1 MVGSEI
7 LVAYQKRN
15 RIPWHGMNEESEF
28 ERICLLCA
36 EPRVPSGM
44 TKQGR
49 FFCQTCQREWILEK
63 RKIPRVGKNVLN
75 SVEKTEFLLENLSL
89 FNSSLGLEDLMFRF
103 SELISDR
110 LKRDKIAIFIINL
123 ELGEIKLA
131 NYYSKQKHLERAIK
145 RITIDYDLSYG
156 ILIEAMAKREPCF
169 YKFSDQSHPF
179 YSFYS
184 KLTGTKSQLVLPIL
198 YADIAVGMI
207 TIDYDDENTLD
218 YIEDEE
224 ILKIVV
230 GQFAVSLRN
239 SLLFFKSKNQSKHFK
254 SLHTAAL
261 TLSQLYLNNHNEM
274 IRMILLTLS
283 GIVDLSIS
291 CLVEIPPNTSK
302 AKVFKVYRDID
313 NYELKTQTDSIDTDE
328 IISLA
333 AGREIITVNPFE
345 NPVLRNIGITGKESI
360 IVPVQLENQTT
371 CIFILSKQE
380 SRFPHEEIE
389 ALNAFVSLARITME
403 NSSLYQNLSIKE
415 RLEKEIEI
423 AKEIQSNLL
432 PRNTPEA
439 EGFSFGGLMVPAR
452 GIGGDYYDF
461 ILSPNRN
468 ELFVCIGDV
477 SGKGVA
483 AGLVMAT
490 VRTILHSLVRVKD
503 SPWEILNDI
512 NNYLYSSYK
521 EAITPRFMS
530 MILIRWNL
538 ISGEVEVSGAGHGSF
553 YHYQESSKVL
563 RSIETGGVILGISP
577 DISHFKNES
586 KLRFGAGDT
595 ILLFTDGV
603 TEALNAKE
611 TQFGEVNLEKS
622 FLTNIQLEP
631 KKILEKI
638 YSDLKEFVKEKE
650 QHDDITM
657 VAVRKV

>member
-1 MVGSEI
+1 MKKEI
-7 LVAYQKRN
+7 VYPG
-15 RIPWHGMNEESEF
+15 PWMNEESEF
-28 ERICLLCA
+28 ERICLLCT
-36 EPRVPSGM
+36 EPRVPSGI
-44 TKQGR
+44 TKAGR

-63 RKIPRVGKNVLN
+63 RKIPRVGKHVLN
-75 SVEKTEFLLENLSL
+75 SDEKTEFLLENLSL
-89 FNSSLGLEDLMFRF
+89 FNSSLGLDDLMFRF

-110 LKRDKIAIFIINL
+110 LKKEKIAIFITNL

-131 NYYSKQKHLERAIK
+131 HYYAKQKHLQRVIK
-145 RITIDYDLSYG
+145 RITLDYDLSYG

-169 YKFSDQSHPF
+169 YKFSDQTHPF

-198 YADIAVGMI
+198 YANIAVGMI
-207 TIDYDDENTLD
+207 TIDYEDEDTLD

-239 SLLFFKSKNQSKHFK
+239 SLLFSKSKNQSKHFR

-283 GIVDLSIS
+283 GIVDSSIS
-291 CLVEIPPNTSK
+291 CLVEIPPNVTK
-302 AKVFKVYRDID
+302 AKVFKVYRDLE
-313 NYELKTQTDSIDTDE
+313 NYELKTLTDSVDINDLNFILQTKEILAVDPSIDVIFQT
-328 IISLA
+328 L
-333 AGREIITVNPFE
+333 
-345 NPVLRNIGITGKESI
+345 GITGKETL
-360 IVPVQLENQTT
+360 IVPVKLENETI
-371 CIFILSKQE
+371 CIFILAKE
-380 SRFPHEEIE
+380 ETRFPHEEIE

-403 NSSLYQNLSIKE
+403 NSNLYQNLSNKE

-432 PRNTPEA
+432 PRNAPEA
-439 EGFSFGGLMVPAR
+439 DGFSFGGLMVPAR

-512 NNYLYSSYK
+512 NNYLYSSYRD
-521 EAITPRFMS
+521 AITPRFMS

-538 ISGEVEVSGAGHGSF
+538 ISDEVEVSGAGHGNF
-553 YHYQESSKVL
+553 YHYQLHSNTV

-577 DISHFKNES
+577 DISKFKNET
-586 KLRFGAGDT
+586 KLYFKAGDT
-595 ILLFTDGV
+595 ILLYTDGV
-603 TEALNAKE
+603 TEALNAYEK
-611 TQFGEVNLEKS
+611 QYGELSLEAS
-622 FLTNIQLEP
+622 FRNHILLEP
-631 KKILEKI
+631 KKILENI
-638 YSDLKEFVKEKE
+638 YLDLKEFVKEQE

-657 VAVRKV
+657 VAVRKI

>member
-1 MVGSEI
+1 
-7 LVAYQKRN
+7 
-15 RIPWHGMNEESEF
+15 MNEESDF

-36 EPRVPSGM
+36 EPRVPSGL
-44 TKQGR
+44 TQKGR

-75 SVEKTEFLLENLSL
+75 SEEKTEFLLENLSL

-103 SELISDR
+103 SELIADR
-110 LKRDKIAIFIINL
+110 LKKDKIAIFITNL

-131 NYYSKQKHLERAIK
+131 HYYSKQKYLQRAIK
-145 RITIDYDLSYG
+145 RFTLDYDLSYG
-156 ILIEAMAKREPCF
+156 ILVEAMANREPCF
-169 YKFSDQSHPF
+169 YKFSDQTHPF

-198 YADIAVGMI
+198 YANIAVGMI
-207 TIDYDDENTLD
+207 TIDYEEEDPTE

-239 SLLFFKSKNQSKHFK
+239 SLLFSKSKNQSNHFR

-283 GIVDLSIS
+283 GIVDSSIS
-291 CLVEIPPNTSK
+291 CLIEYPIDSAK
-302 AKVFKVYRDID
+302 AKVFKVYRDLD
-313 NYELKTQTDSIDTDE
+313 NYELKTHTESIESKELTSILQTKEIMTTDPSKIPILKTLG
-328 IISLA
+328 II
-333 AGREIITVNPFE
+333 
-345 NPVLRNIGITGKESI
+345 GKESM
-360 IVPVQLENQTT
+360 IVPVKLENGTI
-371 CIFILSKQE
+371 CIFILAKQD
-380 SRFPHEEIE
+380 SRFPNEEIE

-403 NSSLYQNLSIKE
+403 NSNLYQNLSNKE

-439 EGFSFGGLMVPAR
+439 EGFSFGGFMVPAR

-538 ISGEVEVSGAGHGSF
+538 VTDEVDVSGAGHGNF
-553 YHYQESSKVL
+553 YHYQVNQKSL
-563 RSIETGGVILGISP
+563 QSIETGGVILGISP
-577 DISHFKNES
+577 DISKFKNES
-586 KLRFGAGDT
+586 KLQFHAGDT

-603 TEALNAKE
+603 TEALNASEK
-611 TQFGEVNLEKS
+611 QYGEPSLEKS
-622 FLTNIQLEP
+622 FLSNIELEP
-631 KKILEKI
+631 KKILENI
-638 YSDLKEFVKEKE
+638 YLDLKEFVKEQE

-657 VAVRKV
+657 VAVRKI

>member
-1 MVGSEI
+1 MKKEI
-7 LVAYQKRN
+7 GYLD
-15 RIPWHGMNEESEF
+15 PWMDEESEF
-28 ERICLLCA
+28 ERICLLCT
-36 EPRVPSGM
+36 EPRVPSGI
-44 TKQGR
+44 TKAGR

-63 RKIPRVGKNVLN
+63 RKIPRIGRNVLN
-75 SVEKTEFLLENLSL
+75 SDEKTAFLLENLSL
-89 FNSSLGLEDLMFRF
+89 FNSALGLDDLMFRF

-110 LKRDKIAIFIINL
+110 LKKDKIAIFITNL

-131 NYYSKQKHLERAIK
+131 HYYSKQKHLQRVFK
-145 RITIDYDLSYG
+145 RISLDYDLSYG
-156 ILIEAMAKREPCF
+156 ILVEAMAKREPCY

-198 YADIAVGMI
+198 YANIAVGMI
-207 TIDYDDENTLD
+207 TIDYEDPNTLD

-224 ILKIVV
+224 ILKVVV

-239 SLLFFKSKNQSKHFK
+239 SLLFSKSKNQSKHFR

-283 GIVDLSIS
+283 GIVDSTIS
-291 CLVEIPPNTSK
+291 CLIEISPNVSK
-302 AKVFKVYRDID
+302 AKVFKVNRDLE
-313 NYELKTQTDSIDTDE
+313 NYELKTQTETIEINELNSI
-328 IISLA
+328 IHA
-333 AGREIITVNPFE
+333 KEIITIDPNKI
-345 NPVLRNIGITGKESI
+345 PVFQTLGISGKESI
-360 IVPVQLENQTT
+360 IIPVNLENQTI
-371 CIFILSKQE
+371 CIFILAKDE
-380 SRFPHEEIE
+380 TRFPHEEIE

-403 NSSLYQNLSIKE
+403 NSNLYQNLSNKE

-512 NNYLYSSYK
+512 NNYLYSSYRD
-521 EAITPRFMS
+521 AITPRFMS

-538 ISGEVEVSGAGHGSF
+538 ISDEVEVSGAGHGNF
-553 YHYQESSKVL
+553 YHYQVQTNSLS
-563 RSIETGGVILGISP
+563 SIETGGVILGISP
-577 DISHFKNES
+577 DISQFKNES
-586 KLRFGAGDT
+586 KLYFKAGDT
-595 ILLFTDGV
+595 ILLYTDGV
-603 TEALNAKE
+603 TEALNASEK
-611 TQFGEVNLEKS
+611 QFGELSLENS
-622 FLTNIQLEP
+622 FFRNINLEP
-631 KKILEKI
+631 KKILENI
-638 YSDLKEFVKEKE
+638 YLDLKEFVKEQE

-657 VAVRKV
+657 VAVRKI

>member
-1 MVGSEI
+1 MKKEI
-7 LVAYQKRN
+7 VYPG
-15 RIPWHGMNEESEF
+15 PWMNEESEF
-28 ERICLLCA
+28 ERICLLCT
-36 EPRVPSGM
+36 EPRVPSGI
-44 TKQGR
+44 TKAGR

-63 RKIPRVGKNVLN
+63 RKIPRVGKHVLN
-75 SVEKTEFLLENLSL
+75 SDEKTEFLLENLSL
-89 FNSSLGLEDLMFRF
+89 FNSSLGLDDLMFRF

-110 LKRDKIAIFIINL
+110 LKKDKIAIFITNL

-131 NYYSKQKHLERAIK
+131 HYYTKQKHLQRVIK
-145 RITIDYDLSYG
+145 RITLDYDLSYG

-169 YKFSDQSHPF
+169 YKFSDQTHPF

-198 YADIAVGMI
+198 YANIAVGMI
-207 TIDYDDENTLD
+207 TIDYEDEDTLD

-239 SLLFFKSKNQSKHFK
+239 SLLFSKSKNQSKHFR

-283 GIVDLSIS
+283 GIVDSSIS
-291 CLVEIPPNTSK
+291 CLVEIPPNVTK
-302 AKVFKVYRDID
+302 AKVFKVFRDLE
-313 NYELKTQTDSIDTDE
+313 NYELKTLTDSVDINDLNFILQTKE
-328 IISLA
+328 ILAVDPSKDVIFQSL
-333 AGREIITVNPFE
+333 
-345 NPVLRNIGITGKESI
+345 GITGKETL
-360 IVPVQLENQTT
+360 IVPVKLENETI
-371 CIFILSKQE
+371 CIFILAKE
-380 SRFPHEEIE
+380 ETRFPHEEIE

-403 NSSLYQNLSIKE
+403 NSNLYQNLSNKE

-432 PRNTPEA
+432 PRNAPEA
-439 EGFSFGGLMVPAR
+439 DGFSFGGLMVPAR

-512 NNYLYSSYK
+512 NNYLYSSYRD
-521 EAITPRFMS
+521 AITPRFMS

-538 ISGEVEVSGAGHGSF
+538 ISDEVEVSGAGHGNF
-553 YHYQESSKVL
+553 YHYQLHSNTV

-577 DISHFKNES
+577 DISKFKNET
-586 KLRFGAGDT
+586 KLYFKAGDT
-595 ILLFTDGV
+595 ILLYTDGV
-603 TEALNAKE
+603 TEALNAYEK
-611 TQFGEVNLEKS
+611 QYGELSLEES
-622 FLTNIQLEP
+622 FRNHILLEP
-631 KKILEKI
+631 KKILENI
-638 YSDLKEFVKEKE
+638 YLDLKEFVKEQE

-657 VAVRKV
+657 VAVRKI

>member
-1 MVGSEI
+1 MEM
-7 LVAYQKRN
+7 K
-15 RIPWHGMNEESEF
+15 EETDF
-28 ERICLLCA
+28 ERICLLCT
-36 EPRVPSGM
+36 EPRVPSGL
-44 TKQGR
+44 TKAGR

-63 RKIPRVGKNVLN
+63 RKIPRVGKHILN
-75 SVEKTEFLLENLSL
+75 SDEKTEFLLENLSL

-103 SELISDR
+103 SELIANR
-110 LKRDKIAIFIINL
+110 LKKDKIAIFITNL

-131 NYYSKQKHLERAIK
+131 HYYSKQKQLQRVIK
-145 RITIDYDLSYG
+145 RIALDYDLSYG
-156 ILIEAMAKREPCF
+156 ILVEAMAKREPCF
-169 YKFSDQSHPF
+169 YKFSDQTHPF

-184 KLTGTKSQLVLPIL
+184 RLTGTKSQLVLPIL
-198 YADIAVGMI
+198 YANIAVGMI
-207 TIDYDDENTLD
+207 TIDYEKEDITD

-239 SLLFFKSKNQSKHFK
+239 SLLFSKSKNQSKHFR

-283 GIVDLSIS
+283 GIVDSSVS
-291 CLVEIPPNTSK
+291 CLIEIPENASK
-302 AKVFKVYRDID
+302 AKVFKVFRDLE
-313 NYELKTQTDSIDTDE
+313 NYELKTHTDSIDLE
-328 IISLA
+328 ELESIIHTK
-333 AGREIITVNPFE
+333 EMKTVDPLTIPLFE
-345 NPVLRNIGITGKESI
+345 ALGIVGKESV
-360 IVPVQLENQTT
+360 IVPIQLENNTI
-371 CIFILSKQE
+371 CLFVLAKQE
-380 SRFPHEEIE
+380 SRFPHEEME

-403 NSSLYQNLSIKE
+403 NANLYQNLSNKE

-432 PRNTPEA
+432 PRNAPEA

-538 ISGEVEVSGAGHGSF
+538 ITDEVTVSGAGHGNF
-553 YHYQESSKVL
+553 YHYQLQTNSL
-563 RSIETGGVILGISP
+563 HSIDTGGIILGINP
-577 DISHFKNES
+577 DISAFKNES
-586 KLRFGAGDT
+586 KLHFGAGDT

-603 TEALNAKE
+603 TEALNSVEK
-611 TQFGEVNLEKS
+611 QFGEQSLERS
-622 FLTNIQLEP
+622 FLNHILLEP
-631 KKILEKI
+631 KKILENI
-638 YSDLKEFVKEKE
+638 YFDVKEFVKDQE

-657 VAVRKV
+657 VAVRKI

>member
-1 MVGSEI
+1 MKKEI
-7 LVAYQKRN
+7 VYPG
-15 RIPWHGMNEESEF
+15 PWMNEESEF
-28 ERICLLCA
+28 ERICLLCT
-36 EPRVPSGM
+36 EPRVPSGI
-44 TKQGR
+44 TKAGR

-63 RKIPRVGKNVLN
+63 RKIPRVGKHVLN
-75 SVEKTEFLLENLSL
+75 SDEKTEFLLENLSL
-89 FNSSLGLEDLMFRF
+89 FNSSLGLDDLMFRF

-110 LKRDKIAIFIINL
+110 LKKDKIAIFITNL

-131 NYYSKQKHLERAIK
+131 HYYAKQKHLQRVIK
-145 RITIDYDLSYG
+145 RITLDYDLSYG

-169 YKFSDQSHPF
+169 YKFSDQTHPF

-198 YADIAVGMI
+198 YANIAVGMI
-207 TIDYDDENTLD
+207 TIDYEDEDTLD

-239 SLLFFKSKNQSKHFK
+239 SLLFSKSKNQSKHFR

-283 GIVDLSIS
+283 GIVDSSIS
-291 CLVEIPPNTSK
+291 CLVEIPPNVTK
-302 AKVFKVYRDID
+302 AKVFKVYRDLE
-313 NYELKTQTDSIDTDE
+313 NYELKTLTDSVDINDLNFILQTKEILAVDPSIDVIFQT
-328 IISLA
+328 L
-333 AGREIITVNPFE
+333 
-345 NPVLRNIGITGKESI
+345 GITGKETL
-360 IVPVQLENQTT
+360 IVPVKLENETI
-371 CIFILSKQE
+371 CIFILAKE
-380 SRFPHEEIE
+380 ETRFPHEEIE

-403 NSSLYQNLSIKE
+403 NSNLYQNLSNKE

-432 PRNTPEA
+432 PRNAPEA
-439 EGFSFGGLMVPAR
+439 DGFSFGGLMVPAR

-512 NNYLYSSYK
+512 NNYLYSSYRD
-521 EAITPRFMS
+521 AITPRFMS

-538 ISGEVEVSGAGHGSF
+538 ISDEVEVSGAGHGNF
-553 YHYQESSKVL
+553 YHYQLHSNTV

-577 DISHFKNES
+577 DISKFKNET
-586 KLRFGAGDT
+586 KLYFKAGDT
-595 ILLFTDGV
+595 ILLYTDGV
-603 TEALNAKE
+603 TEALNAYDK
-611 TQFGEVNLEKS
+611 QYGELSLEES
-622 FLTNIQLEP
+622 FRNHILLEP
-631 KKILEKI
+631 KKILENI
-638 YSDLKEFVKEKE
+638 YLDLKEFVKEQE

-657 VAVRKV
+657 VAVRKI

>member
-1 MVGSEI
+1 MKKEIGYPGS
-7 LVAYQKRN
+7 
-15 RIPWHGMNEESEF
+15 WMNEESEF
-28 ERICLLCA
+28 ERICLLCT
-36 EPRVPSGM
+36 EPRVPSGI
-44 TKQGR
+44 TKAGR

-63 RKIPRVGKNVLN
+63 RKIPRVGKHVLN
-75 SVEKTEFLLENLSL
+75 SDEKTEFLLENLSL
-89 FNSSLGLEDLMFRF
+89 FNSSLGLDDLMFRF

-110 LKRDKIAIFIINL
+110 LKKDKIAIFITNL

-131 NYYSKQKHLERAIK
+131 HYYTKQKHLQRVIK
-145 RITIDYDLSYG
+145 RITLDYDLSYG

-169 YKFSDQSHPF
+169 YKFSDQTHPF

-198 YADIAVGMI
+198 YANIAVGMI
-207 TIDYDDENTLD
+207 TIDYEDEDTLD

-239 SLLFFKSKNQSKHFK
+239 SLLFSKSKNQSKHFR

-283 GIVDLSIS
+283 GIVDSSIS
-291 CLVEIPPNTSK
+291 CLVEIPPNVTK
-302 AKVFKVYRDID
+302 AKVFKVYRDLE
-313 NYELKTQTDSIDTDE
+313 NYELKTLTDSVDINDLNFILQTKEILAVDPSIDVIFQT
-328 IISLA
+328 L
-333 AGREIITVNPFE
+333 
-345 NPVLRNIGITGKESI
+345 GITGKETL
-360 IVPVQLENQTT
+360 IVPVKLENETI
-371 CIFILSKQE
+371 CIFILAKE
-380 SRFPHEEIE
+380 ETRFPHEEIE

-403 NSSLYQNLSIKE
+403 NSNLYQNLSNKE

-432 PRNTPEA
+432 PRNAPEA
-439 EGFSFGGLMVPAR
+439 DGFSFGGLMVPAR

-512 NNYLYSSYK
+512 NNYLYSSYRD
-521 EAITPRFMS
+521 AITPRFMS

-538 ISGEVEVSGAGHGSF
+538 ISDEVEVSGAGHGNF
-553 YHYQESSKVL
+553 YHYQLHSNTV

-577 DISHFKNES
+577 DISKFKNET
-586 KLRFGAGDT
+586 KLYFKAGDT
-595 ILLFTDGV
+595 ILLYTDGV
-603 TEALNAKE
+603 TEALNAYEK
-611 TQFGEVNLEKS
+611 QYGELSLEES
-622 FLTNIQLEP
+622 FRNHILLEP
-631 KKILEKI
+631 KKILENI
-638 YSDLKEFVKEKE
+638 YLDLKEFVKEQE

-657 VAVRKV
+657 VAVRKI